1 VKSIVHQLTCLCTP
15 RRVAVSKVSKFWND
29 APRQSVFHFRRH
41 LGETMKMQR
50 IGIAIWTMALSVSA
64 PVLANGTHAAQAV
77 GHSGKASAHASGSA
91 AHAIAASGKTTSAVV
106 AVPLSVGGA
115 VLSTAGA
122 VSMAVGG
129 QLSTAASAAPGPL
142 PITEETITTTPP
154 DQALRA
160 TAAPR

>member
-1 VKSIVHQLTCLCTP
+1 MRLGSTC
-15 RRVAVSKVSKFWND
+15 FIFD
-29 APRQSVFHFRRH
+29 
-41 LGETMKMQR
+41 GEITQMQTIR
-50 IGIAIWTMALSVSA
+50 IAIWTISLAISG
-64 PVLANGTHAAQAV
+64 PVLANETHAAQAV

-91 AHAIAASGKTTSAVV
+91 AHAIAASGKTTSAVA

-115 VLSTAGA
+115 ALSTAGA

-129 QLSTAASAAPGPL
+129 QLSTAASAASGPL